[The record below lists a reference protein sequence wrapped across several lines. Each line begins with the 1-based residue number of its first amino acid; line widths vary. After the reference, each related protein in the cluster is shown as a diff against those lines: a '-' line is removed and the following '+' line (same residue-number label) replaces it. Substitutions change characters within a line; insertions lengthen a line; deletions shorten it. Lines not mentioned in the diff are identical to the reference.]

1 MANKKQTC
9 ELKYMERGVKRK
21 EHKKMTSTQTKS
33 SYWYVHV
40 YAWFG
45 GEWSMI
51 KTAEVVSEKDFSF
64 SVCNCANE
72 LIFLKKGSNYKMP

>member
-1 MANKKQTC
+1 
-9 ELKYMERGVKRK
+9 
-21 EHKKMTSTQTKS
+21 
-33 SYWYVHV
+33 
-40 YAWFG
+40 
-45 GEWSMI
+45 MI